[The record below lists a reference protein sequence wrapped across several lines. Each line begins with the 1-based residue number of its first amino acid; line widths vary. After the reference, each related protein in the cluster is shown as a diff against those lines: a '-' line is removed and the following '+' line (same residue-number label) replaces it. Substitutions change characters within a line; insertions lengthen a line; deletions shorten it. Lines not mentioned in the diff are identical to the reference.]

1 MHCGFYFA
9 IYYHKMTKNNKY
21 KETIVIAYQIL
32 TYAGLILSCEN
43 SIDKVTNLIYTTGEG
58 RLQPGFKRC
67 LKGAG

>member
-1 MHCGFYFA
+1 MHCGSFFA
-9 IYYHKMTKNNKY
+9 IYYHKMTKSNKY

-58 RLQPGFKRC
+58 R
-67 LKGAG
+67 